1 VRGFE
6 GLGVRETEESRRARE
21 EAKKKAEETAWEA
34 RIRAGG
40 ARVEAEQLALL
51 AGFLPDPVFFRERS
65 PEDEA
70 RLLAMRKAMGK
81 RLEGGGGGPL
91 L

>member
-1 VRGFE
+1 MSFE
-6 GLGVRETEESRRARE
+6 RLGIRETAEGRLARE
-21 EAKKKAEETAWEA
+21 EAKKVADTAAWEA

-40 ARVEAEQLALL
+40 AKVEAEQLAVL